1 MRKGGHAMN
10 RKNDSTMQWA
20 WLLVCGV
27 LAAVYLL
34 LL

>member
-1 MRKGGHAMN
+1 MIQKGERAMKPRK
-10 RKNDSTMQWA
+10 DSAVQWE

-34 LL
+34 L